1 MNHRSFINSLVLL
14 GGILDRLFFNKAKVA
29 VTNEVNTVAT
39 DVANEVKKI

>member
-1 MNHRSFINSLVLL
+1 MVHLIGIPALVLL
-14 GGILDRLFFNKAKVA
+14 GGILDRLFFNKAKAA